1 MTRRKVIIL
10 EMTKE
15 NGQPAS
21 KLPVLITDAVECSST
36 TKCELARCLKHLCL
50 KYSLAP
56 MKYWW

>member
-1 MTRRKVIIL
+1 
-10 EMTKE
+10 MTKE